1 MLLKASLGSGELALR
16 APYIYGIYSCEFG
29 VLYIGQTIS
38 SMGAIGRLAQHLGD
52 GDGSTFRKRIAQV
65 FSYDEV
71 DLGPVEFAAYR
82 LPNRR
87 EFTQRVPSDFR
98 EAVES
103 LTQYSVINMM
113 NAGGLGCPVV
123 SQVALNPLTSQHFIK
138 MQANYATEAIFGW
151 ICYLLG

>member
-71 DLGPVEFAAYR
+71 DLDRLSSLHIDYLTEENSRKEFLQIFVR
-82 LPNRR
+82 LWRVSLS
-87 EFTQRVPSDFR
+87 TQ
-98 EAVES
+98 
-103 LTQYSVINMM
+103 
-113 NAGGLGCPVV
+113 
-123 SQVALNPLTSQHFIK
+123 
-138 MQANYATEAIFGW
+138 
-151 ICYLLG
+151 